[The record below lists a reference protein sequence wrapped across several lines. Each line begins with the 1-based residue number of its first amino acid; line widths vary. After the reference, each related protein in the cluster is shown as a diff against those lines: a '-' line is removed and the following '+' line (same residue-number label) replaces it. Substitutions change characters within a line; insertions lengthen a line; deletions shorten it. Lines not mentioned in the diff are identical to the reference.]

1 MKRYHVKTSFAH
13 FFTDSWILLNWEK
26 VLLPALSS
34 FCWQM
39 ALYPSYP
46 WSDTYFRRYL
56 YSVRDGGK
64 ADRQLDIRNQP
75 RSQFSSLSF
84 FQVWEI
90 IKKIEVVIWWDN
102 YYFNIVFNEST
113 KQLKLLL
120 PLSKNMQSLLNYI
133 YCK

>member
-1 MKRYHVKTSFAH
+1 
-13 FFTDSWILLNWEK
+13 
-26 VLLPALSS
+26 
-34 FCWQM
+34 
-39 ALYPSYP
+39 
-46 WSDTYFRRYL
+46 
-56 YSVRDGGK
+56 
-64 ADRQLDIRNQP
+64 LDIRNQP

-102 YYFNIVFNEST
+102 YYFNIISNEST